1 MIGEE
6 YNSSNSLKLKSHTRM
21 TFKEILMS
29 GSVIVAGARTP
40 IGRLLGQLK
49 EFTAPSLGA
58 IAIKEAVLRSGINGD
73 QVDAVIM
80 GNVVQAGV
88 GPNLARQAAA
98 LAGVPVST
106 PAATVNKLCLSGI
119 AAIAHADLL
128 ISSGQ
133 CEVVVAGGSESMTNA
148 PHLVRGVRGGIRYGE
163 RTYEDALDR
172 DALIDAFD
180 GESMGLSTERYF
192 EPFEFSR
199 EELDAFSAESH
210 RRAAEATVSG
220 RFDKEIVSIDTRSG
234 PFASDEGIRADT
246 TVESLGRLSPAFLGG
261 GRLTAGSSSQ
271 LSDGACAVVVM
282 SREKARVLGIAPLA
296 EIGEYGMVAGPDT
309 SLLVQPANAI
319 RDALRR
325 DGGLSISDLDLVEI
339 NEAFAAVALASMADL
354 KIDPAIVNVN
364 GGAIALGH
372 PVGMSGARLVYSL
385 ILELR
390 RLGGSRVGAASLCGG
405 GGQGDA
411 LILRTSAE

>member
-98 LAGVPVST
+98 LAGLPLSI
-106 PAATVNKLCLSGI
+106 PAQTVNKLCLSGI

-133 CEVVVAGGSESMTNA
+133 CEVVRSEEHTSE
-148 PHLVRGVRGGIRYGE
+148 LQ
-163 RTYEDALDR
+163 
-172 DALIDAFD
+172 
-180 GESMGLSTERYF
+180 
-192 EPFEFSR
+192 SR
-199 EELDAFSAESH
+199 
-210 RRAAEATVSG
+210 
-220 RFDKEIVSIDTRSG
+220 
-234 PFASDEGIRADT
+234 
-246 TVESLGRLSPAFLGG
+246 
-261 GRLTAGSSSQ
+261 Q
-271 LSDGACAVVVM
+271 
-282 SREKARVLGIAPLA
+282 
-296 EIGEYGMVAGPDT
+296 
-309 SLLVQPANAI
+309 
-319 RDALRR
+319 
-325 DGGLSISDLDLVEI
+325 
-339 NEAFAAVALASMADL
+339 
-354 KIDPAIVNVN
+354 
-364 GGAIALGH
+364 
-372 PVGMSGARLVYSL
+372 
-385 ILELR
+385 
-390 RLGGSRVGAASLCGG
+390 
-405 GGQGDA
+405 
-411 LILRTSAE
+411 